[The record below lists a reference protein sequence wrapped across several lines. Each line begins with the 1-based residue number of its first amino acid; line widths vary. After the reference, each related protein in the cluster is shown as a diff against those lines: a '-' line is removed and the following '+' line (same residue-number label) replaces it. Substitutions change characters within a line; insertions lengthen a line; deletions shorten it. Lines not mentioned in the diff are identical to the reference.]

1 MSTFTN
7 ASHSLRDRHE
17 AGLSPSLPSE
27 SYVPQTMPPLL
38 GTFDMVALFVMAVFW
53 ISNVTGI
60 ATGGAASLTYWLI
73 GTVAFFVPCVLVVA
87 QLGLLFPYEGSLYNW
102 TYKALGRF
110 WSFFVGL
117 CAWLPGV
124 LSLVSAADVIV
135 NCLQTLN
142 AAWLPL
148 AWQQG
153 LVIIGVTLFAGV
165 LSLQRTRTVQ
175 HIINVTVLFIG
186 LAVLLITCAAGVWL
200 LSGHASATN
209 FHDAAGWA
217 ISWNPQTGNLPLMGT
232 VTLALLGATMPL
244 NMGGE
249 IVHHKSIVRHL
260 LWGSL
265 LALVGYLLSTVA
277 MLVVE
282 GQNAALNAPNPIV
295 LLVGIV
301 ETVFGKG
308 MGNLTMICLMLFF
321 LIVAVFENVVSARL
335 LMVASIDQRLPTHLA
350 RLNRHRVPANAL
362 VFQTVLAMLY
372 TAVVFFVVPLFTF
385 LGNTANLTTEVYT
398 ITAASLLLVWAFSFL
413 FPFIDLVVL
422 TLRFPQALHSHW
434 LLPPALLLS
443 GCVIGPL
450 VCLATIGETLIS
462 SWIPTMIPTA
472 QWWPLIGG
480 VTLTCLACCA
490 IGSMFATSEAHWEG
504 WKHATL
510 PPV

>member
-1 MSTFTN
+1 
-7 ASHSLRDRHE
+7 
-17 AGLSPSLPSE
+17 
-27 SYVPQTMPPLL
+27 MPALL

-87 QLGLLFPYEGSLYNW
+87 QLGILFPYEGSLYNW

-142 AAWLPL
+142 PAWLPL

-153 LVIIGVTLFAGV
+153 VVIIGITLFAGI
-165 LSLQRTRTVQ
+165 LSVQRTRTVQ
-175 HIINVTVLFIG
+175 NIINVTVLFIG
-186 LAVLLITCAAGVWL
+186 LAVLLITCAASIWL
-200 LSGHASATN
+200 LTGHASTTN
-209 FHDAAGWA
+209 FGNASGWA
-217 ISWNPQTGNLPLMGT
+217 ISWNPQTGNLSLLGT

-249 IVHHKSIVRHL
+249 IVHRKIIVRHL

-265 LALVGYLLSTVA
+265 LVLVGYLLSTVA
-277 MLVVE
+277 VLVVE
-282 GQNAALNAPNPIV
+282 GQSAALTAPNPIV

-321 LIVAVFENVVSARL
+321 LVVAVFENVVSARL
-335 LMVASIDQRLPTHLA
+335 LMVASIDQRLPTRLA
-350 RLNRHRVPANAL
+350 RLNRHRVPVNAL
-362 VFQTVLAMLY
+362 AFQTVLAVLY

-398 ITAASLLLVWAFSFL
+398 VTAASLLLVWAFSFI
-413 FPFIDLVVL
+413 FPFVDLVVL
-422 TLRFPQALHSHW
+422 AFRFPQAFQAHRLVSLPV
-434 LLPPALLLS
+434 LLA
-443 GCVIGPL
+443 CCAIGP
-450 VCLATIGETLIS
+450 VICAATIVETLIA
-462 SWIPTMIPTA
+462 SWLPMMIPNS
-472 QWWPLIGG
+472 QWWYLVGG
-480 VTLTCLACCA
+480 LTLMCLVLCA
-490 IGSMFATSEAHWEG
+490 IGSMFASSEATWEG
-504 WKHATL
+504 WQKA
-510 PPV
+510 